1 MTRLELQ
8 RLRKW
13 ADAKIATGQEPPWAW
28 FQLMKL
34 REALDALIGEMEAE
48 SIALEMQ
55 ASLPIA
61 ADAERGP
68 RLVVSNTASDVAN
81 ELSVDE
87 LGLLM
92 SIKSARS
99 R

>member
-1 MTRLELQ
+1 MTRQELQ

-13 ADAKIATGQEPPWAW
+13 ADAKVATGQEPQWAW
-28 FQLMKL
+28 YQLMKL

-55 ASLPIA
+55 ASLPTVA
-61 ADAERGP
+61 YAESGP
-68 RLVVSNTASDVAN
+68 RLVVSNTASDVVN
-81 ELSVDE
+81 GLSVDE
-87 LGLLM
+87 LGLQM